1 MLEDFVRRMRDRLA
15 MRQAEYEHELGK
27 GSATGFDDYRKRV
40 GKIDGLRE
48 AAGMLD
54 EELDKLKEDDD

>member
-15 MRQAEYEHELGK
+15 TRQAEYEHELGK
-27 GSATGFDDYRKRV
+27 GSATSFDDYRKRV